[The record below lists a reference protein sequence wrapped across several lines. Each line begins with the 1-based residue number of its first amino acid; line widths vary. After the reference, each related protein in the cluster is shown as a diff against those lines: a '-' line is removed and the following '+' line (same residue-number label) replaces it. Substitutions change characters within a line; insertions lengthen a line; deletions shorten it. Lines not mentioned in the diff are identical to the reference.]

1 MTECSTKEVGIDIE
15 TRSSADLVK
24 YGVYAYA
31 DSPDFEIL
39 LIAYTTDTGVG
50 LIDLKQGDDPTEFL
64 NILKNPHIIKSAL
77 HFRNKQLQS
86 LTIST
91 C

>member
-39 LIAYTTDTGVG
+39 LIAYTTDTGVE

-64 NILKNPHIIKSAL
+64 NVLKNPKNSSIIS
-77 HFRNKQLQS
+77 FS
-86 LTIST
+86 LY
-91 C
+91 